1 MSSYEIREFYGK
13 EQIPYKKLC
22 AVMFRYGIGKL
33 TDEAKYAEELTE
45 KDNNR
50 PEDFMRLGAFYD
62 DVLYAAIES
71 YPYTVHF
78 DGHLCKM
85 SGIGG
90 VIADFNAPVKGAMKE
105 IYKEAFIR
113 MREKKQLISHLFGFE
128 ENYYRQYGYDASC
141 RDMIWQIPVEKL
153 RIVKEGVVKPFD
165 NSENMKQDIRR
176 VCEAFSKDK
185 NLYIRKTERD
195 WETFFEERKAYTTD
209 VLSFVHYSDAG
220 EADAFM
226 SYTVSAN
233 ENRPQDLV
241 TKELWFSDLSG
252 LRGVLSYFA
261 TQRAYCDVIKIT
273 LPEHVDLS
281 FLTDSCGGWGKRDTF
296 AENRHHGTSRIVDA
310 EEILKLA
317 SYRGEGQLCIRIDG
331 DVYAPWNNDCFMV
344 KFGKDTKVTRGGTPD
359 IEMNIN
365 AFSAGILG
373 KTNFE
378 NLLLLPEIKVLREN
392 EFDRVFYKKKL
403 FMEEHF

>member
-1 MSSYEIREFYGK
+1 MKNYEIKECYGQ

-22 AVMFRYGIGKL
+22 SVMFRYGNEKL
-33 TDEAKYAEELTE
+33 ADEETYKKELIEQDE
-45 KDNNR
+45 KR
-50 PEDFMRLGAFYD
+50 SEDFMRLGAYKNG
-62 DVLYAAIES
+62 VLYAAIES
-71 YPYTVHF
+71 YPYTVRF

-105 IYKEAFIR
+105 INKVAFVK
-113 MREKKQLISHLFGFE
+113 MREKGQYISHLFGFE

-141 RDMIWQIPVEKL
+141 RDVIWQIPVEKL
-153 RIVKEGVVKPFD
+153 RIIKEGTVKPFD
-165 NSENMKQDIRR
+165 NSEEMKQDIRKVR
-176 VCEAFSKDK
+176 DAFSQDK
-185 NLYIRKTERD
+185 NLYVQKTKQD
-195 WETFFEERKAYTTD
+195 WDSFFESRKAYVSD
-209 VLSFVHYSDAG
+209 VFSFVHYNDAK

-261 TQRAYCDVIKIT
+261 TQRAYCDFLKIT
-273 LPEHVDLS
+273 LPESVDLS
-281 FLTDSCGGWGKRDTF
+281 LLTDSCGGWGKRDTF
-296 AENRHHGTSRIVDA
+296 FENRHHGTSRIVDA

-317 SYRGEGQLCIRIDG
+317 SYRSEGSICIRIVG
-331 DVYAPWNNDCFMV
+331 DTYAPWNNDCFTV
-344 KFGKDTKVTRGGTPD
+344 EFGKETKVTRGGTPD
-359 IEMNIN
+359 IEMSIN
-365 AFSAGILG
+365 AFSTGILG
-373 KTNFE
+373 KTDFE
-378 NLLLLPEIKVLREN
+378 NLLLLPEVKVLQNADFE
-392 EFDRVFYKKKL
+392 RVFYKKKL